1 MGDSNPS
8 SLVPNNTFL
17 TTIPQS
23 SQKHLVKDFTYFSF
37 LSFFKTY
44 FSIRVFV
51 FFFLSCKSAL
61 DTNIYTQSIYISV
74 SPCIQLKCLFS
85 LYLSLVFYCSL
96 YFVTRNFLR
105 KMFMQ
110 IIMFLIR
117 KIHIIQNIEN
127 NCAISLLLSCLR
139 GKPAQGKG
147 HPFRCSTYI

>member
-8 SLVPNNTFL
+8 SLVPNNTFF

-23 SQKHLVKDFTYFSF
+23 SQKLLVKDFTYFSF

-51 FFFLSCKSAL
+51 FFFLSCKRAL
-61 DTNIYTQSIYISV
+61 DTNIHTQSIYISV
-74 SPCIQLKCLFS
+74 SPCTQLKCLFS

-105 KMFMQ
+105 KIFKQ
-110 IIMFLIR
+110 IIMFLIL
-117 KIHIIQNIEN
+117 KIQIIQNVE
-127 NCAISLLLSCLR
+127 NCAVSRLLSCLR
-139 GKPAQGKG
+139 GKHAQGKG
-147 HPFRCSTYI
+147 HPLRSL